1 MEALRQ
7 HDVECVSLTV
17 CVLVCSCPRCPLRST
32 CADIPKWGQGWQG
45 IQLDEVEEVS
55 LFFTVV
61 PPGGAAGRG
70 VADWE

>member
-17 CVLVCSCPRCPLRST
+17 CVLVCTYPRCPLIST
-32 CADIPKWGQGWQG
+32 CAHFPRWRRGRLG

-61 PPGGAAGRG
+61 PPDGAAGRG